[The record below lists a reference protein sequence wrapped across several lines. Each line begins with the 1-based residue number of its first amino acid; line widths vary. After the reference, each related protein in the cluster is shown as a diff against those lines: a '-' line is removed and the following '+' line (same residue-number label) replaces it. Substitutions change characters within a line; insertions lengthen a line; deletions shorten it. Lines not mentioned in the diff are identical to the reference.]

1 MILASCLQSKISR
14 NAWVRG
20 RLRRERV
27 THGEKRSKSAILP
40 LLQLISVNFPRR
52 RTEKT
57 WLWLAGSN
65 QIATNTTNQIPR
77 LSSLRVCQNN
87 WLCAGVFL
95 SLLLFL
101 DFSPVVISLGII
113 FWLALT
119 LCQYHHPRWRQS
131 STKMCLLCRLQL
143 SLAGYYQHLRE
154 TGSKIA
160 DTAYL
165 GGTGYFIFRIAW
177 NLVIK
182 WDFVLFLE
190 MKNINKGNKKKR
202 VKPRTWKHFKP
213 LGNRGGLAVVAITP
227 PPPIRGL
234 SLE

>member
-1 MILASCLQSKISR
+1 MSTVENLKKRLGTRQAPEGTSHSWRKAKQIR
-14 NAWVRG
+14 NTSSFS
-20 RLRRERV
+20 E
-27 THGEKRSKSAILP
+27 
-40 LLQLISVNFPRR
+40 LISVNFPRG

-77 LSSLRVCQNN
+77 LSSVRVRQNN

-101 DFSPVVISLGII
+101 YFSPVVISLGII

-119 LCQYHHPRWRQS
+119 LCQYHHPRWRRS

-143 SLAGYYQHLRE
+143 SLAGYYKHLRE

-177 NLVIK
+177 NLLIK
-182 WDFVLFLE
+182 WDFVHFLE

-202 VKPRTWKHFKP
+202 VKPRTWKHFKS

-227 PPPIRGL
+227 PSPIRGH

>member
-27 THGEKRSKSAILP
+27 TRGEKRSKSAILRVR
-40 LLQLISVNFPRR
+40 Q
-52 RTEKT
+52 
-57 WLWLAGSN
+57 
-65 QIATNTTNQIPR
+65 TNG
-77 LSSLRVCQNN
+77 
-87 WLCAGVFL
+87 LCAGVFR

-101 DFSPVVISLGII
+101 YFRPVVISLGII

-131 STKMCLLCRLQL
+131 STNICLLCRLQL
-143 SLAGYYQHLRE
+143 SLAGYYKHLRE

-165 GGTGYFIFRIAW
+165 EGTGYFIFRIA
-177 NLVIK
+177 
-182 WDFVLFLE
+182 
-190 MKNINKGNKKKR
+190 
-202 VKPRTWKHFKP
+202 
-213 LGNRGGLAVVAITP
+213 
-227 PPPIRGL
+227 
-234 SLE
+234 

>member
-101 DFSPVVISLGII
+101 YFSPVVISLGII
-113 FWLALT
+113 FWLTLT

-227 PPPIRGL
+227 PSPIRGH

>member
-101 DFSPVVISLGII
+101 YFSPVVISLGII

-227 PPPIRGL
+227 PSPIRGH

>member
-143 SLAGYYQHLRE
+143 SLAGYYKHLRE

-227 PPPIRGL
+227 PSPIRGH